1 MQQPAVGN
9 EAGGE
14 YACESRGNMK
24 MKKYKSGAPF
34 GFSLPRRLLALFL
47 IFVLTLYAVGMAV
60 AVRLGNNAFAEVRR
74 TYETRV
80 SALADQLDAELQ
92 RIQSQIYYTMLR
104 TDVQYMSL
112 VTPSLS
118 FPDIYNNV
126 SAVAELMYA
135 LQNSSGL
142 LEKATI
148 YFPLLGKYI
157 SSDGRF
163 ETFSDE
169 DRQFLAQYNENG
181 GQEIVVATEEGLCL
195 VSDSMRIAG
204 TTQAGNTETAAVI
217 RVALSR
223 RAIADWC
230 DIFSEDGKA
239 YLFGAPW
246 HNAAC
251 FLSAGSAGYDQQVV
265 SADIVQLTEKME
277 ATEDVYSDVA
287 QVDGQETLRVL
298 CRVGNRSLWVA
309 GYIRAGALQ
318 SASRPFSVWQLV
330 LTAFLL
336 LEVGVFFYIV
346 RKLIAHPINRFAGE
360 VQNLEKEGVLQL
372 AEKPNNDM
380 DFLYQAFLGVSGKL
394 KAALEQAYNNKLLVY
409 QSEIKFLQAQ
419 VNPHFLYNSFYHLYR
434 MAKMEDNEGVAEM
447 SRRLSSYYR
456 YITRS
461 DQNEV
466 PLTMEYQNISDYTE
480 IQTIRFGDRI
490 KVELEPIPPGYETLM
505 VPRFVLQPLFENA
518 YNHGVEKIAAGRI
531 QLRFE
536 PRPGAL
542 VILVENNGACSDE
555 ELRALTA
562 YLESTE
568 PGEKITALKN
578 VKGRMKL
585 LDGDLSVSHGSL
597 GGFCAELTLSVPE
610 DLTANIEKDEREKE
624 EK

>member
-1 MQQPAVGN
+1 
-9 EAGGE
+9 
-14 YACESRGNMK
+14 

-47 IFVLTLYAVGMAV
+47 IFVLVLYAVGMAV
-60 AVRLGNNAFAEVRR
+60 AIRLGNNAFAEVRR

-92 RIQSQIYYTMLR
+92 RIQNQIYYTMLR
-104 TDVQYMSL
+104 ADVQHMAL
-112 VTPSLS
+112 VTPSMS
-118 FPDIYNNV
+118 FPDIYKNV

-163 ETFSDE
+163 EAFSDE
-169 DRQFLAQYNENG
+169 DRRFLTQYNENG
-181 GQEIVVATEEGLCL
+181 GQEIVVATEKGLCL

-204 TTQAGNTETAAVI
+204 TTQAGSAETAAVI
-217 RVALSR
+217 RVVLSR
-223 RAIADWC
+223 RAISEWC
-230 DIFSEDGKA
+230 DIFSEDGKI
-239 YLFGAPW
+239 YLYGAQW
-246 HNAAC
+246 HDALY
-251 FLSAGSAGYDQQVV
+251 FLSTGNAGYSQQTVREDL
-265 SADIVQLTEKME
+265 AQLTKK
-277 ATEDVYSDVA
+277 TEESTDGYSDVA

-298 CRVGNRSLWVA
+298 CRVGGRGLWVA

-346 RKLIAHPINRFAGE
+346 RKLISQPINRFAGE
-360 VQNLEKEGVLQL
+360 VQNLEKEGVLQF

-490 KVELEPIPPGYETLM
+490 KVELEPIPPGYEALM

-542 VILVENNGACSDE
+542 VILVENNGTCGDE

-562 YLESTE
+562 YLESTA
-568 PGEKITALKN
+568 PGEKLTALKN

-585 LDGDLSVSHGSL
+585 LDGDLAVSHGSL
-597 GGFCAELTLSVPE
+597 GGFCAELTLSVPK
-610 DLTANIEKDEREKE
+610 DLTANIDKNEREKE

>member
-1 MQQPAVGN
+1 
-9 EAGGE
+9 
-14 YACESRGNMK
+14 

-47 IFVLTLYAVGMAV
+47 IFVLVLYAVGMAV
-60 AVRLGNNAFAEVRR
+60 AIRLGNNAFAEVRR

-92 RIQSQIYYTMLR
+92 RIQNQIYYTMLR
-104 TDVQYMSL
+104 ADVQHMAL
-112 VTPSLS
+112 VTPSMS
-118 FPDIYNNV
+118 FPDIYKNV

-163 ETFSDE
+163 EAFSDE
-169 DRQFLAQYNENG
+169 DRRLLTQYNENG
-181 GQEIVVATEEGLCL
+181 GQEIVVATEKGLCL

-204 TTQAGNTETAAVI
+204 TTQAGSTETAAVI
-217 RVALSR
+217 RVVLSR
-223 RAIADWC
+223 RAISEWC
-230 DIFSEDGKA
+230 DIFSEDGKI
-239 YLFGAPW
+239 YLYGAQW
-246 HNAAC
+246 HDALD
-251 FLSAGSAGYDQQVV
+251 FLSTGNAGYSQQAVREDL
-265 SADIVQLTEKME
+265 AQLTKK
-277 ATEDVYSDVA
+277 TEESTDGYSDVA

-298 CRVGNRSLWVA
+298 CRVGGRGLWVA

-346 RKLIAHPINRFAGE
+346 RKLISQPINRFAGE

-461 DQNEV
+461 DQNEGPPHNGV
-466 PLTMEYQNISDYTE
+466 SEYFGLHGDTDYPFRG
-480 IQTIRFGDRI
+480 QD
-490 KVELEPIPPGYETLM
+490 
-505 VPRFVLQPLFENA
+505 
-518 YNHGVEKIAAGRI
+518 
-531 QLRFE
+531 
-536 PRPGAL
+536 
-542 VILVENNGACSDE
+542 
-555 ELRALTA
+555 
-562 YLESTE
+562 
-568 PGEKITALKN
+568 
-578 VKGRMKL
+578 
-585 LDGDLSVSHGSL
+585 
-597 GGFCAELTLSVPE
+597 
-610 DLTANIEKDEREKE
+610 
-624 EK
+624 